1 MEGKILKAVSSA
13 VEKGIETAVVT
24 VLEVKGS
31 SPGKEGSMMAVF
43 SDGSILGT
51 VGGGALEYEFI
62 QEALKA
68 IKENKSCEKSF
79 ELTEKGSLHMKCGGF
94 VRAYIKVFAK
104 REKLLIMGGGHLGA
118 ELYTLGKFL
127 NKYVGSL
134 HMKCGGFVRAYIK
147 VFAKR
152 EKLLIMGGGHL
163 GAELYTLG
171 KFLNKY
177 VVIFDDREEFFVR
190 AYIKVF
196 AKREKLLIMGG
207 GHLGAELYTLGK
219 FLNKYV
225 VIFDDREEFANK
237 ERFPEADEIIFGK
250 MKETV
255 KNYSIDEN
263 SYIIIVTRGHENDKE
278 CLKAI
283 LDKKG
288 AYIKVFAKREKLLI
302 MGGGHLGAELYTL
315 GKFLN
320 KYVVI
325 FDDREEFA
333 NKERFPE
340 ADEIIFGKMKE
351 TVKNYSIDENS
362 YIIIVTR
369 GHENDKE
376 CLKAILD
383 KKVSP
388 KYIGM
393 VGSRGKVLSTY
404 KELLDEGYSKEEL
417 KKIYSPIG
425 LDISSSEPKEIA
437 LGIMAEITAVKNQK
451 TGEHMRDV
459 RKIDIDNLN

>member
-13 VEKGIETAVVT
+13 VERGIETAVVT

-31 SPGKEGSMMAVF
+31 SPGKEGAMMAVF

-127 NKYVGSL
+127 NKYV
-134 HMKCGGFVRAYIK
+134 
-147 VFAKR
+147 
-152 EKLLIMGGGHL
+152 
-163 GAELYTLG
+163 
-171 KFLNKY
+171 
-177 VVIFDDREEFFVR
+177 
-190 AYIKVF
+190 
-196 AKREKLLIMGG
+196 
-207 GHLGAELYTLGK
+207 
-219 FLNKYV
+219 
-225 VIFDDREEFANK
+225 VIFDDREEFANR
-237 ERFPEADEIIFGK
+237 ERFPEADEII
-250 MKETV
+250 
-255 KNYSIDEN
+255 
-263 SYIIIVTRGHENDKE
+263 
-278 CLKAI
+278 L
-283 LDKKG
+283 
-288 AYIKVFAKREKLLI
+288 
-302 MGGGHLGAELYTL
+302 
-315 GKFLN
+315 
-320 KYVVI
+320 
-325 FDDREEFA
+325 
-333 NKERFPE
+333 
-340 ADEIIFGKMKE
+340 GKMKE

-383 KKVSP
+383 KKVFP

-404 KELLDEGYSKEEL
+404 KELLDEGYLKEEL

-451 TGEHMRDV
+451 TGEHMRDI
-459 RKIDIDNLN
+459 RKIDIDNLD

>member
-31 SPGKEGSMMAVF
+31 SPGKEGAMMAVF

-62 QEALKA
+62 KEALKA

-127 NKYVGSL
+127 NKYV
-134 HMKCGGFVRAYIK
+134 
-147 VFAKR
+147 
-152 EKLLIMGGGHL
+152 
-163 GAELYTLG
+163 
-171 KFLNKY
+171 
-177 VVIFDDREEFFVR
+177 
-190 AYIKVF
+190 
-196 AKREKLLIMGG
+196 
-207 GHLGAELYTLGK
+207 
-219 FLNKYV
+219 

-237 ERFPEADEIIFGK
+237 ERFPEADEII
-250 MKETV
+250 
-255 KNYSIDEN
+255 
-263 SYIIIVTRGHENDKE
+263 
-278 CLKAI
+278 L
-283 LDKKG
+283 
-288 AYIKVFAKREKLLI
+288 
-302 MGGGHLGAELYTL
+302 
-315 GKFLN
+315 
-320 KYVVI
+320 
-325 FDDREEFA
+325 
-333 NKERFPE
+333 
-340 ADEIIFGKMKE
+340 GKMKE

-383 KKVSP
+383 KKVFP

-404 KELLDEGYSKEEL
+404 KELLDKGYLKEEL

-451 TGEHMRDV
+451 TGEHMRDI
-459 RKIDIDNLN
+459 RKIDIDNLD

>member
-127 NKYVGSL
+127 NKYV
-134 HMKCGGFVRAYIK
+134 
-147 VFAKR
+147 
-152 EKLLIMGGGHL
+152 
-163 GAELYTLG
+163 
-171 KFLNKY
+171 
-177 VVIFDDREEFFVR
+177 
-190 AYIKVF
+190 
-196 AKREKLLIMGG
+196 
-207 GHLGAELYTLGK
+207 
-219 FLNKYV
+219 
-225 VIFDDREEFANK
+225 VIFDDREEFANRK
-237 ERFPEADEIIFGK
+237 RFPEADEIIFG
-250 MKETV
+250 T
-255 KNYSIDEN
+255 
-263 SYIIIVTRGHENDKE
+263 
-278 CLKAI
+278 
-283 LDKKG
+283 
-288 AYIKVFAKREKLLI
+288 
-302 MGGGHLGAELYTL
+302 
-315 GKFLN
+315 
-320 KYVVI
+320 
-325 FDDREEFA
+325 
-333 NKERFPE
+333 
-340 ADEIIFGKMKE
+340 MKE

-404 KELLDEGYSKEEL
+404 KELLDEGYSKKEL

-451 TGEHMRDV
+451 TREHMRDV

>member
-127 NKYVGSL
+127 NKYV
-134 HMKCGGFVRAYIK
+134 
-147 VFAKR
+147 
-152 EKLLIMGGGHL
+152 
-163 GAELYTLG
+163 
-171 KFLNKY
+171 
-177 VVIFDDREEFFVR
+177 
-190 AYIKVF
+190 
-196 AKREKLLIMGG
+196 
-207 GHLGAELYTLGK
+207 
-219 FLNKYV
+219 
-225 VIFDDREEFANK
+225 VIFDDREEFANR
-237 ERFPEADEIIFGK
+237 ERFPEADEII
-250 MKETV
+250 
-255 KNYSIDEN
+255 
-263 SYIIIVTRGHENDKE
+263 
-278 CLKAI
+278 L
-283 LDKKG
+283 
-288 AYIKVFAKREKLLI
+288 
-302 MGGGHLGAELYTL
+302 
-315 GKFLN
+315 
-320 KYVVI
+320 
-325 FDDREEFA
+325 
-333 NKERFPE
+333 
-340 ADEIIFGKMKE
+340 GKMKE

-383 KKVSP
+383 KKVFP

-404 KELLDEGYSKEEL
+404 KELLDEGYLKEEL

-459 RKIDIDNLN
+459 RKIDIDNLD

>member
-13 VEKGIETAVVT
+13 VERGIETAVVT

-31 SPGKEGSMMAVF
+31 SPGKEGAMMAVF

-62 QEALKA
+62 KEALKA

-127 NKYVGSL
+127 NKYV
-134 HMKCGGFVRAYIK
+134 
-147 VFAKR
+147 
-152 EKLLIMGGGHL
+152 
-163 GAELYTLG
+163 
-171 KFLNKY
+171 
-177 VVIFDDREEFFVR
+177 
-190 AYIKVF
+190 
-196 AKREKLLIMGG
+196 
-207 GHLGAELYTLGK
+207 
-219 FLNKYV
+219 

-250 MKETV
+250 MEETV
-255 KNYSIDEN
+255 KNYS
-263 SYIIIVTRGHENDKE
+263 V
-278 CLKAI
+278 
-283 LDKKG
+283 
-288 AYIKVFAKREKLLI
+288 
-302 MGGGHLGAELYTL
+302 
-315 GKFLN
+315 
-320 KYVVI
+320 
-325 FDDREEFA
+325 
-333 NKERFPE
+333 
-340 ADEIIFGKMKE
+340 
-351 TVKNYSIDENS
+351 DENS

-404 KELLDEGYSKEEL
+404 KELLDEGYSEEEL

>member
-13 VEKGIETAVVT
+13 VERGIETAVVT

-31 SPGKEGSMMAVF
+31 SPGKEGAMMAVF

-127 NKYVGSL
+127 NKYV
-134 HMKCGGFVRAYIK
+134 
-147 VFAKR
+147 
-152 EKLLIMGGGHL
+152 
-163 GAELYTLG
+163 
-171 KFLNKY
+171 
-177 VVIFDDREEFFVR
+177 
-190 AYIKVF
+190 
-196 AKREKLLIMGG
+196 
-207 GHLGAELYTLGK
+207 
-219 FLNKYV
+219 
-225 VIFDDREEFANK
+225 VIFDDREEFANR
-237 ERFPEADEIIFGK
+237 ERFPEADEII
-250 MKETV
+250 
-255 KNYSIDEN
+255 
-263 SYIIIVTRGHENDKE
+263 
-278 CLKAI
+278 L
-283 LDKKG
+283 
-288 AYIKVFAKREKLLI
+288 
-302 MGGGHLGAELYTL
+302 
-315 GKFLN
+315 
-320 KYVVI
+320 
-325 FDDREEFA
+325 
-333 NKERFPE
+333 
-340 ADEIIFGKMKE
+340 GKMKE

-383 KKVSP
+383 KKVFP

-404 KELLDEGYSKEEL
+404 KELLDKGYLKEEL

-459 RKIDIDNLN
+459 RKIDIDNLD

>member
-127 NKYVGSL
+127 NKYV
-134 HMKCGGFVRAYIK
+134 
-147 VFAKR
+147 
-152 EKLLIMGGGHL
+152 
-163 GAELYTLG
+163 
-171 KFLNKY
+171 
-177 VVIFDDREEFFVR
+177 
-190 AYIKVF
+190 
-196 AKREKLLIMGG
+196 
-207 GHLGAELYTLGK
+207 
-219 FLNKYV
+219 
-225 VIFDDREEFANK
+225 VIFDDREEFANRK
-237 ERFPEADEIIFGK
+237 RFPEADEIIFGT

-263 SYIIIVTRGHENDKE
+263 SYIT
-278 CLKAI
+278 
-283 LDKKG
+283 
-288 AYIKVFAKREKLLI
+288 
-302 MGGGHLGAELYTL
+302 
-315 GKFLN
+315 
-320 KYVVI
+320 
-325 FDDREEFA
+325 
-333 NKERFPE
+333 
-340 ADEIIFGKMKE
+340 
-351 TVKNYSIDENS
+351 
-362 YIIIVTR
+362 IVTR

-425 LDISSSEPKEIA
+425 FDISSSEPKEIA

-459 RKIDIDNLN
+459 RKIDIDNLD

>member
-13 VEKGIETAVVT
+13 VERGIETAVVT

-31 SPGKEGSMMAVF
+31 SPGKEGAMMAVF

-62 QEALKA
+62 KEALKA

-127 NKYVGSL
+127 NKYV
-134 HMKCGGFVRAYIK
+134 
-147 VFAKR
+147 
-152 EKLLIMGGGHL
+152 
-163 GAELYTLG
+163 
-171 KFLNKY
+171 
-177 VVIFDDREEFFVR
+177 
-190 AYIKVF
+190 
-196 AKREKLLIMGG
+196 
-207 GHLGAELYTLGK
+207 
-219 FLNKYV
+219 

-237 ERFPEADEIIFGK
+237 ERFPEADEII
-250 MKETV
+250 
-255 KNYSIDEN
+255 
-263 SYIIIVTRGHENDKE
+263 
-278 CLKAI
+278 L
-283 LDKKG
+283 
-288 AYIKVFAKREKLLI
+288 
-302 MGGGHLGAELYTL
+302 
-315 GKFLN
+315 
-320 KYVVI
+320 
-325 FDDREEFA
+325 
-333 NKERFPE
+333 
-340 ADEIIFGKMKE
+340 GKMKE

>member
-127 NKYVGSL
+127 NKYV
-134 HMKCGGFVRAYIK
+134 
-147 VFAKR
+147 
-152 EKLLIMGGGHL
+152 
-163 GAELYTLG
+163 
-171 KFLNKY
+171 
-177 VVIFDDREEFFVR
+177 VV
-190 AYIKVF
+190 
-196 AKREKLLIMGG
+196 
-207 GHLGAELYTLGK
+207 
-219 FLNKYV
+219 
-225 VIFDDREEFANK
+225 FDDREEFANRK
-237 ERFPEADEIIFGK
+237 RFPEADEIIFG
-250 MKETV
+250 T
-255 KNYSIDEN
+255 
-263 SYIIIVTRGHENDKE
+263 
-278 CLKAI
+278 
-283 LDKKG
+283 
-288 AYIKVFAKREKLLI
+288 
-302 MGGGHLGAELYTL
+302 
-315 GKFLN
+315 
-320 KYVVI
+320 
-325 FDDREEFA
+325 
-333 NKERFPE
+333 
-340 ADEIIFGKMKE
+340 MKE

-437 LGIMAEITAVKNQK
+437 LGIMAEIIAVKNQK

>member
-43 SDGSILGT
+43 SDGFILGT

-62 QEALKA
+62 HEALKA

-94 VRAYIKVFAK
+94 VRAYIKVF
-104 REKLLIMGGGHLGA
+104 
-118 ELYTLGKFL
+118 
-127 NKYVGSL
+127 S
-134 HMKCGGFVRAYIK
+134 
-147 VFAKR
+147 KR

-177 VVIFDDREEFFVR
+177 VVV
-190 AYIKVF
+190 
-196 AKREKLLIMGG
+196 
-207 GHLGAELYTLGK
+207 
-219 FLNKYV
+219 
-225 VIFDDREEFANK
+225 FDDREEFANR

-250 MKETV
+250 MEETV
-255 KNYSIDEN
+255 KNYS
-263 SYIIIVTRGHENDKE
+263 V
-278 CLKAI
+278 
-283 LDKKG
+283 
-288 AYIKVFAKREKLLI
+288 
-302 MGGGHLGAELYTL
+302 
-315 GKFLN
+315 
-320 KYVVI
+320 
-325 FDDREEFA
+325 
-333 NKERFPE
+333 
-340 ADEIIFGKMKE
+340 
-351 TVKNYSIDENS
+351 DENS

-404 KELLDEGYSKEEL
+404 KELLDEGYSKDEL

-451 TGEHMRDV
+451 TGEHMRDI

>member
-127 NKYVGSL
+127 NKYV
-134 HMKCGGFVRAYIK
+134 
-147 VFAKR
+147 
-152 EKLLIMGGGHL
+152 
-163 GAELYTLG
+163 
-171 KFLNKY
+171 
-177 VVIFDDREEFFVR
+177 VV
-190 AYIKVF
+190 
-196 AKREKLLIMGG
+196 
-207 GHLGAELYTLGK
+207 
-219 FLNKYV
+219 
-225 VIFDDREEFANK
+225 FDDREEFANRK
-237 ERFPEADEIIFGK
+237 RFPEADEIIFG
-250 MKETV
+250 T
-255 KNYSIDEN
+255 
-263 SYIIIVTRGHENDKE
+263 
-278 CLKAI
+278 
-283 LDKKG
+283 
-288 AYIKVFAKREKLLI
+288 
-302 MGGGHLGAELYTL
+302 
-315 GKFLN
+315 
-320 KYVVI
+320 
-325 FDDREEFA
+325 
-333 NKERFPE
+333 
-340 ADEIIFGKMKE
+340 MKE

>member
-127 NKYVGSL
+127 NKYV
-134 HMKCGGFVRAYIK
+134 
-147 VFAKR
+147 
-152 EKLLIMGGGHL
+152 
-163 GAELYTLG
+163 
-171 KFLNKY
+171 
-177 VVIFDDREEFFVR
+177 
-190 AYIKVF
+190 
-196 AKREKLLIMGG
+196 
-207 GHLGAELYTLGK
+207 
-219 FLNKYV
+219 
-225 VIFDDREEFANK
+225 VIFDDREEFANRK
-237 ERFPEADEIIFGK
+237 RFPEADEIIFG
-250 MKETV
+250 T
-255 KNYSIDEN
+255 
-263 SYIIIVTRGHENDKE
+263 
-278 CLKAI
+278 
-283 LDKKG
+283 
-288 AYIKVFAKREKLLI
+288 
-302 MGGGHLGAELYTL
+302 
-315 GKFLN
+315 
-320 KYVVI
+320 
-325 FDDREEFA
+325 
-333 NKERFPE
+333 
-340 ADEIIFGKMKE
+340 MKE

-404 KELLDEGYSKEEL
+404 KELLDEGYSKKEL

-459 RKIDIDNLN
+459 REIDIDNLN

>member
-127 NKYVGSL
+127 NKYV
-134 HMKCGGFVRAYIK
+134 
-147 VFAKR
+147 
-152 EKLLIMGGGHL
+152 
-163 GAELYTLG
+163 
-171 KFLNKY
+171 
-177 VVIFDDREEFFVR
+177 VV
-190 AYIKVF
+190 
-196 AKREKLLIMGG
+196 
-207 GHLGAELYTLGK
+207 
-219 FLNKYV
+219 
-225 VIFDDREEFANK
+225 FDDREEFANR
-237 ERFPEADEIIFGK
+237 ERFSEADEIIFGK
-250 MKETV
+250 MEETV
-255 KNYSIDEN
+255 KNYS
-263 SYIIIVTRGHENDKE
+263 V
-278 CLKAI
+278 
-283 LDKKG
+283 
-288 AYIKVFAKREKLLI
+288 
-302 MGGGHLGAELYTL
+302 
-315 GKFLN
+315 
-320 KYVVI
+320 
-325 FDDREEFA
+325 
-333 NKERFPE
+333 
-340 ADEIIFGKMKE
+340 
-351 TVKNYSIDENS
+351 DENS

-451 TGEHMRDV
+451 TGVHMRDV

>member
-31 SPGKEGSMMAVF
+31 SPGKEGAMMAVF

-62 QEALKA
+62 KEALKA
-68 IKENKSCEKSF
+68 IKENKSFEKSF

-127 NKYVGSL
+127 NKYV
-134 HMKCGGFVRAYIK
+134 
-147 VFAKR
+147 
-152 EKLLIMGGGHL
+152 
-163 GAELYTLG
+163 
-171 KFLNKY
+171 
-177 VVIFDDREEFFVR
+177 
-190 AYIKVF
+190 
-196 AKREKLLIMGG
+196 
-207 GHLGAELYTLGK
+207 
-219 FLNKYV
+219 
-225 VIFDDREEFANK
+225 VIFDDREEFANR
-237 ERFPEADEIIFGK
+237 ERFPEADEII
-250 MKETV
+250 
-255 KNYSIDEN
+255 
-263 SYIIIVTRGHENDKE
+263 
-278 CLKAI
+278 L
-283 LDKKG
+283 
-288 AYIKVFAKREKLLI
+288 
-302 MGGGHLGAELYTL
+302 
-315 GKFLN
+315 
-320 KYVVI
+320 
-325 FDDREEFA
+325 
-333 NKERFPE
+333 
-340 ADEIIFGKMKE
+340 GKMKE

-383 KKVSP
+383 KKVFP

-404 KELLDEGYSKEEL
+404 KELLDEGYLKEEL

-451 TGEHMRDV
+451 TGEHMRDI
-459 RKIDIDNLN
+459 RKIDIDNLD

>member
-62 QEALKA
+62 KEALKA
-68 IKENKSCEKSF
+68 IKENKSFEKSF
-79 ELTEKGSLHMKCGGF
+79 ELTEKGSLH
-94 VRAYIKVFAK
+94 I
-104 REKLLIMGGGHLGA
+104 
-118 ELYTLGKFL
+118 
-127 NKYVGSL
+127 
-134 HMKCGGFVRAYIK
+134 KCGGFVRAYIK

-177 VVIFDDREEFFVR
+177 VVV
-190 AYIKVF
+190 
-196 AKREKLLIMGG
+196 
-207 GHLGAELYTLGK
+207 
-219 FLNKYV
+219 
-225 VIFDDREEFANK
+225 FDDREEFANR
-237 ERFPEADEIIFGK
+237 ERF
-250 MKETV
+250 
-255 KNYSIDEN
+255 S
-263 SYIIIVTRGHENDKE
+263 
-278 CLKAI
+278 
-283 LDKKG
+283 
-288 AYIKVFAKREKLLI
+288 
-302 MGGGHLGAELYTL
+302 
-315 GKFLN
+315 
-320 KYVVI
+320 
-325 FDDREEFA
+325 
-333 NKERFPE
+333 E

-383 KKVSP
+383 KKVFP

-404 KELLDEGYSKEEL
+404 KELLDEGYLKEEL

-451 TGEHMRDV
+451 TGEHMRDI
-459 RKIDIDNLN
+459 RKIDIDNLD

>member
-31 SPGKEGSMMAVF
+31 SPGKEGAMMAVF

-62 QEALKA
+62 KEALKA

-127 NKYVGSL
+127 NKYV
-134 HMKCGGFVRAYIK
+134 
-147 VFAKR
+147 
-152 EKLLIMGGGHL
+152 
-163 GAELYTLG
+163 
-171 KFLNKY
+171 
-177 VVIFDDREEFFVR
+177 
-190 AYIKVF
+190 
-196 AKREKLLIMGG
+196 
-207 GHLGAELYTLGK
+207 
-219 FLNKYV
+219 

-237 ERFPEADEIIFGK
+237 ERFPEADEII
-250 MKETV
+250 
-255 KNYSIDEN
+255 
-263 SYIIIVTRGHENDKE
+263 
-278 CLKAI
+278 L
-283 LDKKG
+283 
-288 AYIKVFAKREKLLI
+288 
-302 MGGGHLGAELYTL
+302 
-315 GKFLN
+315 
-320 KYVVI
+320 
-325 FDDREEFA
+325 
-333 NKERFPE
+333 
-340 ADEIIFGKMKE
+340 GKMKE

-393 VGSRGKVLSTY
+393 VGSKGKVLSTY
-404 KELLDEGYSKEEL
+404 KELLNEGYSKEEL

-425 LDISSSEPKEIA
+425 LDISNSEPKEIA

-451 TGEHMRDV
+451 TGEHMRDI
-459 RKIDIDNLN
+459 RKIDIDNLD

>member
-127 NKYVGSL
+127 NKYV
-134 HMKCGGFVRAYIK
+134 
-147 VFAKR
+147 
-152 EKLLIMGGGHL
+152 
-163 GAELYTLG
+163 
-171 KFLNKY
+171 
-177 VVIFDDREEFFVR
+177 
-190 AYIKVF
+190 
-196 AKREKLLIMGG
+196 
-207 GHLGAELYTLGK
+207 
-219 FLNKYV
+219 

-237 ERFPEADEIIFGK
+237 ERFPEADEII
-250 MKETV
+250 
-255 KNYSIDEN
+255 
-263 SYIIIVTRGHENDKE
+263 
-278 CLKAI
+278 L
-283 LDKKG
+283 
-288 AYIKVFAKREKLLI
+288 
-302 MGGGHLGAELYTL
+302 
-315 GKFLN
+315 
-320 KYVVI
+320 
-325 FDDREEFA
+325 
-333 NKERFPE
+333 
-340 ADEIIFGKMKE
+340 GKMKE

-404 KELLDEGYSKEEL
+404 KELLDEGYLKEEL

-451 TGEHMRDV
+451 TGEHMRDI
-459 RKIDIDNLN
+459 RKIDIDNLD

>member
-127 NKYVGSL
+127 NKYV
-134 HMKCGGFVRAYIK
+134 
-147 VFAKR
+147 
-152 EKLLIMGGGHL
+152 
-163 GAELYTLG
+163 
-171 KFLNKY
+171 
-177 VVIFDDREEFFVR
+177 
-190 AYIKVF
+190 
-196 AKREKLLIMGG
+196 
-207 GHLGAELYTLGK
+207 
-219 FLNKYV
+219 
-225 VIFDDREEFANK
+225 VIFDDREEFANR

-250 MKETV
+250 ME
-255 KNYSIDEN
+255 
-263 SYIIIVTRGHENDKE
+263 
-278 CLKAI
+278 
-283 LDKKG
+283 
-288 AYIKVFAKREKLLI
+288 
-302 MGGGHLGAELYTL
+302 
-315 GKFLN
+315 
-320 KYVVI
+320 
-325 FDDREEFA
+325 
-333 NKERFPE
+333 
-340 ADEIIFGKMKE
+340 E

-451 TGEHMRDV
+451 TGVHMRDV

>member
-13 VEKGIETAVVT
+13 VERGIETAVVT

-31 SPGKEGSMMAVF
+31 SPGKEGAMMAVF

-62 QEALKA
+62 KEALKA

-127 NKYVGSL
+127 NKYV
-134 HMKCGGFVRAYIK
+134 
-147 VFAKR
+147 
-152 EKLLIMGGGHL
+152 
-163 GAELYTLG
+163 
-171 KFLNKY
+171 
-177 VVIFDDREEFFVR
+177 
-190 AYIKVF
+190 
-196 AKREKLLIMGG
+196 
-207 GHLGAELYTLGK
+207 
-219 FLNKYV
+219 
-225 VIFDDREEFANK
+225 VIFDDREEFANR
-237 ERFPEADEIIFGK
+237 ERFPEADEII
-250 MKETV
+250 
-255 KNYSIDEN
+255 
-263 SYIIIVTRGHENDKE
+263 
-278 CLKAI
+278 L
-283 LDKKG
+283 
-288 AYIKVFAKREKLLI
+288 
-302 MGGGHLGAELYTL
+302 
-315 GKFLN
+315 
-320 KYVVI
+320 
-325 FDDREEFA
+325 
-333 NKERFPE
+333 
-340 ADEIIFGKMKE
+340 GKMKE

>member
-31 SPGKEGSMMAVF
+31 SPGKEGAMMAVF

-104 REKLLIMGGGHLGA
+104 REK
-118 ELYTLGKFL
+118 F
-127 NKYVGSL
+127 
-134 HMKCGGFVRAYIK
+134 
-147 VFAKR
+147 
-152 EKLLIMGGGHL
+152 LIMGGGHL

-177 VVIFDDREEFFVR
+177 VVV
-190 AYIKVF
+190 
-196 AKREKLLIMGG
+196 
-207 GHLGAELYTLGK
+207 
-219 FLNKYV
+219 
-225 VIFDDREEFANK
+225 FDDREEFANR

-250 MKETV
+250 MEETI
-255 KNYSIDEN
+255 KNYS
-263 SYIIIVTRGHENDKE
+263 V
-278 CLKAI
+278 
-283 LDKKG
+283 
-288 AYIKVFAKREKLLI
+288 
-302 MGGGHLGAELYTL
+302 
-315 GKFLN
+315 
-320 KYVVI
+320 
-325 FDDREEFA
+325 
-333 NKERFPE
+333 
-340 ADEIIFGKMKE
+340 
-351 TVKNYSIDENS
+351 DENS

>member
-127 NKYVGSL
+127 NKYV
-134 HMKCGGFVRAYIK
+134 
-147 VFAKR
+147 
-152 EKLLIMGGGHL
+152 
-163 GAELYTLG
+163 
-171 KFLNKY
+171 
-177 VVIFDDREEFFVR
+177 
-190 AYIKVF
+190 
-196 AKREKLLIMGG
+196 
-207 GHLGAELYTLGK
+207 
-219 FLNKYV
+219 
-225 VIFDDREEFANK
+225 VIFDDREEFANR
-237 ERFPEADEIIFGK
+237 ERFPEADEII
-250 MKETV
+250 
-255 KNYSIDEN
+255 
-263 SYIIIVTRGHENDKE
+263 
-278 CLKAI
+278 L
-283 LDKKG
+283 
-288 AYIKVFAKREKLLI
+288 
-302 MGGGHLGAELYTL
+302 
-315 GKFLN
+315 
-320 KYVVI
+320 
-325 FDDREEFA
+325 
-333 NKERFPE
+333 
-340 ADEIIFGKMKE
+340 GKMKE

-404 KELLDEGYSKEEL
+404 KELLDEGYLKEEL

-459 RKIDIDNLN
+459 RKIDIDNLD

>member
-127 NKYVGSL
+127 NKYV
-134 HMKCGGFVRAYIK
+134 
-147 VFAKR
+147 
-152 EKLLIMGGGHL
+152 
-163 GAELYTLG
+163 
-171 KFLNKY
+171 
-177 VVIFDDREEFFVR
+177 
-190 AYIKVF
+190 
-196 AKREKLLIMGG
+196 
-207 GHLGAELYTLGK
+207 
-219 FLNKYV
+219 

-237 ERFPEADEIIFGK
+237 ERFPEADEII
-250 MKETV
+250 
-255 KNYSIDEN
+255 
-263 SYIIIVTRGHENDKE
+263 
-278 CLKAI
+278 L
-283 LDKKG
+283 
-288 AYIKVFAKREKLLI
+288 
-302 MGGGHLGAELYTL
+302 
-315 GKFLN
+315 
-320 KYVVI
+320 
-325 FDDREEFA
+325 
-333 NKERFPE
+333 
-340 ADEIIFGKMKE
+340 GKMKE

-404 KELLDEGYSKEEL
+404 KELLDEGYLKEEL

-451 TGEHMRDV
+451 TEEHMRDV

>member
-68 IKENKSCEKSF
+68 IKENKSFEKSF

-127 NKYVGSL
+127 NKYV
-134 HMKCGGFVRAYIK
+134 
-147 VFAKR
+147 
-152 EKLLIMGGGHL
+152 
-163 GAELYTLG
+163 
-171 KFLNKY
+171 
-177 VVIFDDREEFFVR
+177 
-190 AYIKVF
+190 
-196 AKREKLLIMGG
+196 
-207 GHLGAELYTLGK
+207 
-219 FLNKYV
+219 
-225 VIFDDREEFANK
+225 VIFDDREEFANR
-237 ERFPEADEIIFGK
+237 ERFPEADEII
-250 MKETV
+250 
-255 KNYSIDEN
+255 
-263 SYIIIVTRGHENDKE
+263 
-278 CLKAI
+278 L
-283 LDKKG
+283 
-288 AYIKVFAKREKLLI
+288 
-302 MGGGHLGAELYTL
+302 
-315 GKFLN
+315 
-320 KYVVI
+320 
-325 FDDREEFA
+325 
-333 NKERFPE
+333 
-340 ADEIIFGKMKE
+340 GKMKE

-383 KKVSP
+383 KKVFP

-404 KELLDEGYSKEEL
+404 KELLDEGYLKEEL

-459 RKIDIDNLN
+459 RKIDIDNLD

>member
-68 IKENKSCEKSF
+68 IKENKSYEKSF
-79 ELTEKGSLHMKCGGF
+79 ELTEKGSLHMKCGG
-94 VRAYIKVFAK
+94 
-104 REKLLIMGGGHLGA
+104 
-118 ELYTLGKFL
+118 
-127 NKYVGSL
+127 
-134 HMKCGGFVRAYIK
+134 
-147 VFAKR
+147 
-152 EKLLIMGGGHL
+152 
-163 GAELYTLG
+163 
-171 KFLNKY
+171 
-177 VVIFDDREEFFVR
+177 FVR

-250 MKETV
+250 MEETV
-255 KNYSIDEN
+255 KNYS
-263 SYIIIVTRGHENDKE
+263 V
-278 CLKAI
+278 
-283 LDKKG
+283 
-288 AYIKVFAKREKLLI
+288 
-302 MGGGHLGAELYTL
+302 
-315 GKFLN
+315 
-320 KYVVI
+320 
-325 FDDREEFA
+325 
-333 NKERFPE
+333 
-340 ADEIIFGKMKE
+340 
-351 TVKNYSIDENS
+351 DENS

-451 TGEHMRDV
+451 TEEHMRDV

>member
-127 NKYVGSL
+127 NKYV
-134 HMKCGGFVRAYIK
+134 
-147 VFAKR
+147 
-152 EKLLIMGGGHL
+152 
-163 GAELYTLG
+163 
-171 KFLNKY
+171 
-177 VVIFDDREEFFVR
+177 VV
-190 AYIKVF
+190 
-196 AKREKLLIMGG
+196 
-207 GHLGAELYTLGK
+207 
-219 FLNKYV
+219 
-225 VIFDDREEFANK
+225 FDDREEFANR
-237 ERFPEADEIIFGK
+237 ERFSEADEIIFGK
-250 MKETV
+250 MEETV
-255 KNYSIDEN
+255 KNYS
-263 SYIIIVTRGHENDKE
+263 V
-278 CLKAI
+278 
-283 LDKKG
+283 
-288 AYIKVFAKREKLLI
+288 
-302 MGGGHLGAELYTL
+302 
-315 GKFLN
+315 
-320 KYVVI
+320 
-325 FDDREEFA
+325 
-333 NKERFPE
+333 
-340 ADEIIFGKMKE
+340 
-351 TVKNYSIDENS
+351 DENS

-404 KELLDEGYSKEEL
+404 KELLDEGYSKKEL

>member
-127 NKYVGSL
+127 NKYV
-134 HMKCGGFVRAYIK
+134 
-147 VFAKR
+147 
-152 EKLLIMGGGHL
+152 
-163 GAELYTLG
+163 
-171 KFLNKY
+171 
-177 VVIFDDREEFFVR
+177 
-190 AYIKVF
+190 
-196 AKREKLLIMGG
+196 
-207 GHLGAELYTLGK
+207 
-219 FLNKYV
+219 
-225 VIFDDREEFANK
+225 VIFDDREEFANRK
-237 ERFPEADEIIFGK
+237 RFPEADEIIFGK
-250 MKETV
+250 MEETV
-255 KNYSIDEN
+255 KNYSVDEN

-278 CLKAI
+278 CLK
-283 LDKKG
+283 
-288 AYIKVFAKREKLLI
+288 V
-302 MGGGHLGAELYTL
+302 
-315 GKFLN
+315 
-320 KYVVI
+320 
-325 FDDREEFA
+325 
-333 NKERFPE
+333 
-340 ADEIIFGKMKE
+340 
-351 TVKNYSIDENS
+351 
-362 YIIIVTR
+362 
-369 GHENDKE
+369 
-376 CLKAILD
+376 ILD

-393 VGSRGKVLSTY
+393 VGSRGKVLATY
-404 KELLDEGYSKEEL
+404 KELLDEGYSKDEL

-425 LDISSSEPKEIA
+425 FDISSSEPKEIA

-459 RKIDIDNLN
+459 RKIDIDNLD

>member
-94 VRAYIKVFAK
+94 VRAYIKVF
-104 REKLLIMGGGHLGA
+104 
-118 ELYTLGKFL
+118 
-127 NKYVGSL
+127 S
-134 HMKCGGFVRAYIK
+134 
-147 VFAKR
+147 
-152 EKLLIMGGGHL
+152 
-163 GAELYTLG
+163 
-171 KFLNKY
+171 
-177 VVIFDDREEFFVR
+177 
-190 AYIKVF
+190 
-196 AKREKLLIMGG
+196 KREKLLIMGG

-225 VIFDDREEFANK
+225 VIFDDREEFANRK
-237 ERFPEADEIIFGK
+237 
-250 MKETV
+250 
-255 KNYSIDEN
+255 
-263 SYIIIVTRGHENDKE
+263 
-278 CLKAI
+278 
-283 LDKKG
+283 
-288 AYIKVFAKREKLLI
+288 
-302 MGGGHLGAELYTL
+302 
-315 GKFLN
+315 
-320 KYVVI
+320 
-325 FDDREEFA
+325 
-333 NKERFPE
+333 RFPE

>member
-31 SPGKEGSMMAVF
+31 SPGKEGAMMAVF

-62 QEALKA
+62 KEALKA
-68 IKENKSCEKSF
+68 IKENKSFEKSF

-127 NKYVGSL
+127 NKYV
-134 HMKCGGFVRAYIK
+134 
-147 VFAKR
+147 
-152 EKLLIMGGGHL
+152 
-163 GAELYTLG
+163 
-171 KFLNKY
+171 
-177 VVIFDDREEFFVR
+177 
-190 AYIKVF
+190 
-196 AKREKLLIMGG
+196 
-207 GHLGAELYTLGK
+207 
-219 FLNKYV
+219 
-225 VIFDDREEFANK
+225 VIFDDREEFANR
-237 ERFPEADEIIFGK
+237 ERF
-250 MKETV
+250 
-255 KNYSIDEN
+255 S
-263 SYIIIVTRGHENDKE
+263 
-278 CLKAI
+278 
-283 LDKKG
+283 
-288 AYIKVFAKREKLLI
+288 
-302 MGGGHLGAELYTL
+302 
-315 GKFLN
+315 
-320 KYVVI
+320 
-325 FDDREEFA
+325 
-333 NKERFPE
+333 E

-383 KKVSP
+383 KKVFP

-404 KELLDEGYSKEEL
+404 KELLDEGYLKEEL

-451 TGEHMRDV
+451 TGEHMRDI

>member
-31 SPGKEGSMMAVF
+31 SPGKEGAMMAVF

-62 QEALKA
+62 KEALKA

-127 NKYVGSL
+127 NKYV
-134 HMKCGGFVRAYIK
+134 
-147 VFAKR
+147 
-152 EKLLIMGGGHL
+152 
-163 GAELYTLG
+163 
-171 KFLNKY
+171 
-177 VVIFDDREEFFVR
+177 
-190 AYIKVF
+190 
-196 AKREKLLIMGG
+196 
-207 GHLGAELYTLGK
+207 
-219 FLNKYV
+219 
-225 VIFDDREEFANK
+225 VIFDDREEFANR
-237 ERFPEADEIIFGK
+237 ERFPEADEII
-250 MKETV
+250 
-255 KNYSIDEN
+255 
-263 SYIIIVTRGHENDKE
+263 
-278 CLKAI
+278 L
-283 LDKKG
+283 
-288 AYIKVFAKREKLLI
+288 
-302 MGGGHLGAELYTL
+302 
-315 GKFLN
+315 
-320 KYVVI
+320 
-325 FDDREEFA
+325 
-333 NKERFPE
+333 
-340 ADEIIFGKMKE
+340 GKMKE

-383 KKVSP
+383 KKVFP

-404 KELLDEGYSKEEL
+404 KELLDEGYLKEEL

-451 TGEHMRDV
+451 TGEHMRDI

>member
-94 VRAYIKVFAK
+94 VRAYIKVF
-104 REKLLIMGGGHLGA
+104 
-118 ELYTLGKFL
+118 T
-127 NKYVGSL
+127 
-134 HMKCGGFVRAYIK
+134 
-147 VFAKR
+147 
-152 EKLLIMGGGHL
+152 
-163 GAELYTLG
+163 
-171 KFLNKY
+171 
-177 VVIFDDREEFFVR
+177 
-190 AYIKVF
+190 
-196 AKREKLLIMGG
+196 KREKLLIMGG

-225 VIFDDREEFANK
+225 VIFDDREEFANRK
-237 ERFPEADEIIFGK
+237 RFPEADEIIFG
-250 MKETV
+250 T
-255 KNYSIDEN
+255 
-263 SYIIIVTRGHENDKE
+263 
-278 CLKAI
+278 
-283 LDKKG
+283 
-288 AYIKVFAKREKLLI
+288 
-302 MGGGHLGAELYTL
+302 
-315 GKFLN
+315 
-320 KYVVI
+320 
-325 FDDREEFA
+325 
-333 NKERFPE
+333 
-340 ADEIIFGKMKE
+340 MKE

-404 KELLDEGYSKEEL
+404 KELLDEGYSKKEL

>member
-127 NKYVGSL
+127 NKYV
-134 HMKCGGFVRAYIK
+134 
-147 VFAKR
+147 
-152 EKLLIMGGGHL
+152 
-163 GAELYTLG
+163 
-171 KFLNKY
+171 
-177 VVIFDDREEFFVR
+177 VV
-190 AYIKVF
+190 
-196 AKREKLLIMGG
+196 
-207 GHLGAELYTLGK
+207 
-219 FLNKYV
+219 
-225 VIFDDREEFANK
+225 FDDREEFANR
-237 ERFPEADEIIFGK
+237 ERFSEADEIIFGK
-250 MKETV
+250 MEETI
-255 KNYSIDEN
+255 KNYS
-263 SYIIIVTRGHENDKE
+263 V
-278 CLKAI
+278 
-283 LDKKG
+283 
-288 AYIKVFAKREKLLI
+288 
-302 MGGGHLGAELYTL
+302 
-315 GKFLN
+315 
-320 KYVVI
+320 
-325 FDDREEFA
+325 
-333 NKERFPE
+333 
-340 ADEIIFGKMKE
+340 
-351 TVKNYSIDENS
+351 DENS

>member
-13 VEKGIETAVVT
+13 VERGIETAVVT

-31 SPGKEGSMMAVF
+31 SPGKEGAMMAVF

-127 NKYVGSL
+127 NKYV
-134 HMKCGGFVRAYIK
+134 
-147 VFAKR
+147 
-152 EKLLIMGGGHL
+152 
-163 GAELYTLG
+163 
-171 KFLNKY
+171 
-177 VVIFDDREEFFVR
+177 
-190 AYIKVF
+190 
-196 AKREKLLIMGG
+196 
-207 GHLGAELYTLGK
+207 
-219 FLNKYV
+219 
-225 VIFDDREEFANK
+225 VIFDDREEFANR
-237 ERFPEADEIIFGK
+237 ERFPEADEII
-250 MKETV
+250 
-255 KNYSIDEN
+255 
-263 SYIIIVTRGHENDKE
+263 
-278 CLKAI
+278 L
-283 LDKKG
+283 
-288 AYIKVFAKREKLLI
+288 
-302 MGGGHLGAELYTL
+302 
-315 GKFLN
+315 
-320 KYVVI
+320 
-325 FDDREEFA
+325 
-333 NKERFPE
+333 
-340 ADEIIFGKMKE
+340 GKMKE

-404 KELLDEGYSKEEL
+404 KELLDEGYSKDEL

-451 TGEHMRDV
+451 TGEHMRDI
-459 RKIDIDNLN
+459 RKIDIDNLD

>member
-127 NKYVGSL
+127 NKYV
-134 HMKCGGFVRAYIK
+134 
-147 VFAKR
+147 
-152 EKLLIMGGGHL
+152 
-163 GAELYTLG
+163 
-171 KFLNKY
+171 
-177 VVIFDDREEFFVR
+177 
-190 AYIKVF
+190 
-196 AKREKLLIMGG
+196 
-207 GHLGAELYTLGK
+207 
-219 FLNKYV
+219 
-225 VIFDDREEFANK
+225 VIFDDREEFANRK
-237 ERFPEADEIIFGK
+237 RFPEADEIIFG
-250 MKETV
+250 T
-255 KNYSIDEN
+255 
-263 SYIIIVTRGHENDKE
+263 
-278 CLKAI
+278 
-283 LDKKG
+283 
-288 AYIKVFAKREKLLI
+288 
-302 MGGGHLGAELYTL
+302 
-315 GKFLN
+315 
-320 KYVVI
+320 
-325 FDDREEFA
+325 
-333 NKERFPE
+333 
-340 ADEIIFGKMKE
+340 MKE

-404 KELLDEGYSKEEL
+404 KELLDEGYSEEEL

-425 LDISSSEPKEIA
+425 LDISSFEPKEIA

>member
-127 NKYVGSL
+127 NKYV
-134 HMKCGGFVRAYIK
+134 
-147 VFAKR
+147 
-152 EKLLIMGGGHL
+152 
-163 GAELYTLG
+163 
-171 KFLNKY
+171 
-177 VVIFDDREEFFVR
+177 VV
-190 AYIKVF
+190 
-196 AKREKLLIMGG
+196 
-207 GHLGAELYTLGK
+207 
-219 FLNKYV
+219 
-225 VIFDDREEFANK
+225 FDDREEFANR
-237 ERFPEADEIIFGK
+237 ERFSEADEIIFGK
-250 MKETV
+250 MEETV
-255 KNYSIDEN
+255 KNYS
-263 SYIIIVTRGHENDKE
+263 V
-278 CLKAI
+278 
-283 LDKKG
+283 
-288 AYIKVFAKREKLLI
+288 
-302 MGGGHLGAELYTL
+302 
-315 GKFLN
+315 
-320 KYVVI
+320 
-325 FDDREEFA
+325 
-333 NKERFPE
+333 
-340 ADEIIFGKMKE
+340 
-351 TVKNYSIDENS
+351 DENS

-404 KELLDEGYSKEEL
+404 KELLDEGYSEEEL

-425 LDISSSEPKEIA
+425 LDISSFEPKEIA